1 MHHRDGGRDPTE
13 LPHTAQPVLHRPTG
27 ACHTPADYPSQPVM
41 GGDPS
46 SHFTA
51 LEGVHLC
58 ASAIGHRRVEHVT
71 RRWFAVPARWQPV

>member
-1 MHHRDGGRDPTE
+1 
-13 LPHTAQPVLHRPTG
+13 
-27 ACHTPADYPSQPVM
+27 M

-58 ASAIGHRRVEHVT
+58 ASAIGHRPESQSRTCHSSVVRGPSKVATGVT
-71 RRWFAVPARWQPV
+71 VVDWAIEAEPADFANAFRSSAVRNFLPLFGTTP